1 MPHGVSSL
9 DNKPIIITFLAME
22 KVILLC
28 TIKTSIGRFGSIEKE
43 IFLGNCDNFFE
54 VKANAL
60 STKR

>member
-28 TIKTSIGRFGSIEKE
+28 TYKTPGESNGSRKNEK
-43 IFLGNCDNFFE
+43 IFILF
-54 VKANAL
+54 
-60 STKR
+60 